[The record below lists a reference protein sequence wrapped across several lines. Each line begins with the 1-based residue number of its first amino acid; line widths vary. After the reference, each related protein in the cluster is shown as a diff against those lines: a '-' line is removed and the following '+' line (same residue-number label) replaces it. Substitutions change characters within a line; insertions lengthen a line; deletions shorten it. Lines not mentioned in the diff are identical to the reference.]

1 MMHADDL
8 SRGIMAVL
16 DRGEVGRIYNCGPE
30 EPTSMLSLV
39 NMIAPRCWHYV
50 REPSRDGSRSHRAGW
65 ALLDRLFGAE
75 GSPVDSR
82 RQACSRHRDDGRV
95 DQGAPG
101 DARDGYDF
109 QDQTMNTICPWE
121 PVGIVRRIWVRLSR
135 FVGAEFL
142 DVAAMP
148 NSEAAHHAEATMIT
162 FLGTSHA
169 AEHLRDAA
177 RDKGIDV
184 TDEPRLADVI
194 FVSQDTITD
203 DQGNR
208 DLRFVR
214 DLVVNAQLYGKPIV
228 ITSQVTPGFTRSF
241 NSLNI
246 YHQAE
251 TLRIK
256 DAKERAAH
264 PEQLIVGCMHY
275 QGIDMLPAVYRNYL
289 EAFNCPVM
297 MVKYED
303 AEFAKIA
310 INMML
315 AAQVDATNR
324 LVVAASEVRCLVVA
338 RCGDPAT
345 R

>member
-1 MMHADDL
+1 
-8 SRGIMAVL
+8 
-16 DRGEVGRIYNCGPE
+16 
-30 EPTSMLSLV
+30 
-39 NMIAPRCWHYV
+39 MIA
-50 REPSRDGSRSHRAGW
+50 
-65 ALLDRLFGAE
+65 
-75 GSPVDSR
+75 
-82 RQACSRHRDDGRV
+82 
-95 DQGAPG
+95 
-101 DARDGYDF
+101 
-109 QDQTMNTICPWE
+109 
-121 PVGIVRRIWVRLSR
+121 
-135 FVGAEFL
+135 
-142 DVAAMP
+142 
-148 NSEAAHHAEATMIT
+148 

-203 DQGNR
+203 DAGHR

-214 DLVVNAQLYGKPIV
+214 DLVINAQIYGKPIV

-241 NSLNI
+241 NSLSI

-256 DAKERAAH
+256 DARARAAH
-264 PEQLIVGCMHY
+264 PEQLIVGCAQY

-289 EAFNCPVM
+289 EAWQCPVQ

-303 AEFAKIA
+303 AELAKIA

-315 AAQVDATNR
+315 AAQVDFTNK
-324 LVVAASEVRCLVVA
+324 LAKAAQKVDASWWHVAEILKLDKRIGPYAYLEPGRWQDSKHLLRDYVTLEEILA
-338 RCGDPAT
+338 R
-345 R
+345 